1 MAVSS
6 ELTQR
11 IGSGALEVSFIV
23 VLTHATAH
31 GIDLGRS
38 DEGQSVMGSSLETA
52 RCDDRTI
59 AALAGHGAVESKLD
73 LGHS

>member
-1 MAVSS
+1 MSS

-52 RCDDRTI
+52 RCNDDRTI